1 MMFEFGR
8 EIRRLFG
15 ADTFNAPRDG
25 LTGGDQVLL
34 ELLDLRLLHNEARSC
49 DVAAG
54 RISAK
59 DRAQRKL
66 EAAIAWREV
75 ARRSGDAVALRKA
88 AAAADSAAELFD
100 RRRRPEGWARA
111 RCEQAY
117 CAMLGAELYGDEG
130 LIAAAEVAFREAA
143 QATRGG
149 LARSLSEIGVLAV
162 DALTRPAPQQAQ
174 AARIMAARFVQPIAD
189 LNAQS
194 RRVRA
199 ARILAVEARMVR
211 TELLLGWGAR
221 FVDQALLQDAL
232 TEAETALDALQ
243 FEYEP
248 ITFAR
253 ATSLK
258 GQALALLGEMTGQAE
273 SLLDGVNLLSGLL
286 KDFSKDQSPMDW
298 ARIQTALAQAL
309 QAMGEATT
317 SEQAFEQA
325 VTCYDRANSVF
336 KTVPALALGA
346 YATSNRA
353 VCLSR
358 SAELSGDLTV
368 LDAAETAFRMELA
381 GFAAGRNPTA
391 WALLQV
397 NLARLYEARM
407 DITGVDRGER
417 AAAATA
423 LSAALDVFSEQG
435 LRSLSVVAS
444 DALGRLSASARTRAN
459 PPRA

>member
-8 EIRRLFG
+8 ELMRFFG
-15 ADTFNAPRDG
+15 GDTFIAPRDG
-25 LTGGDQVLL
+25 LTGGDQTLL
-34 ELLDLRLLHNEARSC
+34 ELLDLRLLHNEARAC

-54 RISAK
+54 RIHAK

-88 AAAADSAAELFD
+88 AATAESAAELFD
-100 RRRRPEGWARA
+100 RRRRPDGWARA

-117 CAMLGAELYGDEG
+117 CAMLGAELYGDDG
-130 LIAAAEVAFREAA
+130 LFAAAEIAFREAG
-143 QATRGG
+143 QAARGG
-149 LARSLSEIGVLAV
+149 IGRVLSDIGVFAV
-162 DALTRPAPQQAQ
+162 DAMTRPTPKDAQ
-174 AARIMAARFVQPIAD
+174 AARIAAARFVQPITD
-189 LNAQS
+189 LSGMA
-194 RRVRA
+194 RR
-199 ARILAVEARMVR
+199 ARPARLLAIEARMIR
-211 TELLLGWGAR
+211 IDLLLGWGAR
-221 FVDQALLQDAL
+221 LADRGLLQDAL
-232 TEAETALDALQ
+232 TETNTALDVLQ
-243 FEYEP
+243 ADYEP
-248 ITFAR
+248 VTFGR
-253 ATSLK
+253 ITSLK
-258 GQALALLGEMTGQAE
+258 GQALALLGEMTGSAE

-286 KDFSKDQSPMDW
+286 KDFSRDQSPLDW

-309 QAMGEATT
+309 QALGEAT
-317 SEQAFEQA
+317 SNEHSFEQA
-325 VTCYDRANSVF
+325 VTCYDRASLVL
-336 KTVPALALGA
+336 KTVPALALSA
-346 YATSNRA
+346 FVTSNRA
-353 VCLSR
+353 ICLSR

-407 DITGVDRGER
+407 DITGVDKGER
-417 AAAATA
+417 AGAVTA

-444 DALGRLSASARTRAN
+444 DALNRLSEPGRARAV
-459 PPRA
+459 PPRP

>member
-1 MMFEFGR
+1 MFEFGR
-8 EIRRLFG
+8 ELRRFFG
-15 ADTFNAPRDG
+15 VDTFSAHRDG
-25 LTGGDQVLL
+25 LTGGDQSLL

-88 AAAADSAAELFD
+88 AATAEGAAELFD
-100 RRRRPEGWARA
+100 RRRRPDGWARA

-130 LIAAAEVAFREAA
+130 LNAAAEIAFREAA

-149 LARSLSEIGVLAV
+149 LARALSDIGLLAV
-162 DALTRPAPQQAQ
+162 DALTRPAPKDAQ
-174 AARIMAARFVQPIAD
+174 SARIAAARFVQPIAE
-189 LNAQS
+189 LNAQT

-199 ARILAVEARMVR
+199 ARVLAVEARMVR

-221 FVDQALLQDAL
+221 LVDQGLLQDAL
-232 TEAETALDALQ
+232 TEAELALDVLQ
-243 FEYEP
+243 AEYEP
-248 ITFAR
+248 VTHAR

-258 GQALALLGEMTGQAE
+258 GQALVLLGEMTGQAE

-286 KDFSKDQSPMDW
+286 KEFSKDQSPMDW

-309 QAMGEATT
+309 QALGEATA

-325 VTCYDRANSVF
+325 VTCYDRANTVF

-346 YATSNRA
+346 FATSNRA

-368 LDAAETAFRMELA
+368 LDAAEAAFRMELL

-407 DITGVDRGER
+407 DITGVDKGER

-435 LRSLSVVAS
+435 LRSLSVIAS
-444 DALGRLSASARTRAN
+444 DALERLSNSARARAN
-459 PPRA
+459 PSRT